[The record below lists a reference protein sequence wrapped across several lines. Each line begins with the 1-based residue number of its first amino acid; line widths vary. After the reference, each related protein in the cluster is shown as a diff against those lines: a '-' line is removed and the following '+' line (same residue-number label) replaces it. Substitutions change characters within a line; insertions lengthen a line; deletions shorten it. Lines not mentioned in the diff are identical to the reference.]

1 LTHKIT
7 ERNLKRSD
15 MNPGKP
21 DVSVIAFIGPAG
33 TGKSRRAQLIARN
46 NNVDYLID
54 DGLVV
59 AKGKIMIGKSA
70 KSEKNLIRAIRRAL
84 FQFPEHRQSVIEFIV
99 RNAPCRIMI
108 VATSRSMA
116 EKISRNLGIPKPERF
131 IDITE
136 VATPQEISAARHERH
151 QNGHHVIPVSQAQL
165 RKNFAGKLVGHLRE
179 LLKSKDKHDDER
191 TVVRP
196 PFSFFGNLS
205 IETYA
210 VSQIVEHVVKITNQV
225 VAVKEVRIRSHND
238 RLDVLVHVDI
248 ELQGKSF
255 YHLSRTIQ
263 KRVVSAINYFTGMD
277 VRSVDVFVEEVRF

>member
-1 LTHKIT
+1 MTREIT
-7 ERNLKRSD
+7 DGNLKRYLVDS
-15 MNPGKP
+15 GKP
-21 DVSVIAFIGPAG
+21 EVTVIAFIGPAG
-33 TGKSRRAQLIARN
+33 TGKSRRAQLVARN

-84 FQFPEHRQSVIEFIV
+84 FQFPEHRQSVIEFIG

-116 EKISRNLGIPKPERF
+116 EKISRNLGIPKPEKL

-225 VAVKEVRIRSHND
+225 VQVKEVKIRSYND

-248 ELQGKSF
+248 ELKGKSF